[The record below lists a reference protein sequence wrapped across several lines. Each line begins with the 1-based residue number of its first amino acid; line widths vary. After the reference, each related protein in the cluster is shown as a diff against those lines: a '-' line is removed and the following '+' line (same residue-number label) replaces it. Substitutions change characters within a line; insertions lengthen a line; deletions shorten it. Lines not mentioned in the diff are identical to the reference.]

1 MAIRRSAAAEIEVL
15 LADLCGDD
23 PVARGTAEA
32 RLAVIGVRA
41 VPHLIVAFDRA
52 ASPAAR
58 VAVLKVLEAMPDRRS
73 AELGAEQLDADTA
86 DPAVRAAAVGLL
98 GAFLET
104 AESARVLDALTAFAI
119 DAERPDALRLLAL
132 DAIGRA
138 LPDVLG
144 PIRVRLADDASSA
157 VRAWAAASAS
167 SGTPVI
173 DPRLAIETAAAGEP
187 ADPRLLLELLPAG
200 SADAPLPTLYRL
212 IETARNREAA
222 APAAA
227 ERVGWLAVRGAVHRA
242 LAGRASRVAVYDLRE
257 AIARAVEPLPE
268 GFAEAAGMVGD
279 AACLESIAAQLARP
293 APEGRVREWHA
304 SLLAAGRAIAAR
316 EGLTRRHAVMK
327 KIARSSPD
335 IAAAL
340 IPPTAA
346 GPAGASSEAR
356 IKKQEA
362 SSKN

>member
-1 MAIRRSAAAEIEVL
+1 VAIRRSAAAEIEVL
-15 LADLCGDD
+15 LADLCGGD

-41 VPHLIVAFDRA
+41 IPHLIVAFDRA

-73 AELGAEQLDADTA
+73 AELGAEQLEAETA

-104 AESARVLDALTAFAI
+104 AESARVLDALTAFVI
-119 DAERPDALRLLAL
+119 DAGRADVLRLLAL

-144 PIRVRLADDASSA
+144 PVRARLAEDPSAA
-157 VRAWAAASAS
+157 VRAWASASAS
-167 SGTPVI
+167 AGTPVI
-173 DPRLAIETAAAGEP
+173 DPRLAIDTAAAGEP

-200 SADAPLPTLYRL
+200 TAAAPLPTLYRL
-212 IETARNREAA
+212 IEVARDREAA
-222 APAAA
+222 TPAAA
-227 ERVGWLAVRGAVHRA
+227 GREAWLAVRGAVHGA

-257 AIARAVEPLPE
+257 AIARAAEPLPD

-293 APEGRVREWHA
+293 ASEGRLREWHA
-304 SLLAAGRAIAAR
+304 RLLAAGRAIAAR
-316 EGLTRRHAVMK
+316 ERLTRRHAIVR
-327 KIARSSPD
+327 KISRVSPD
-335 IAAAL
+335 AVAAL
-340 IPPTAA
+340 LAPT
-346 GPAGASSEAR
+346 G
-356 IKKQEA
+356 K
-362 SSKN
+362 

>member
-15 LADLCGDD
+15 LADLCGGD

-41 VPHLIVAFDRA
+41 IPHLIVAFDRA

-73 AELGAEQLDADTA
+73 AELGAEQLEAETA

-98 GAFLET
+98 GAFLES

-119 DAERPDALRLLAL
+119 DAGRADALRLLAL

-138 LPDVLG
+138 LSDVLG
-144 PIRVRLADDASSA
+144 PIRARLAEDPSPA
-157 VRAWAAASAS
+157 VRAWASASAS
-167 SGTPVI
+167 AGTPVI
-173 DPRLAIETAAAGEP
+173 DPRLAIDTAAAGEP

-212 IETARNREAA
+212 IEVARDREAA
-222 APAAA
+222 TPAAA
-227 ERVGWLAVRGAVHRA
+227 GGEAWLAVRGAVHRE
-242 LAGRASRVAVYDLRE
+242 LAARASRVAVYDLRE
-257 AIARAVEPLPE
+257 AIARAAAPLPE
-268 GFAEAAGMVGD
+268 GFAEAAGLVGD

-293 APEGRVREWHA
+293 APDGRLLEWHDR
-304 SLLAAGRAIAAR
+304 LLTAGRAIVER
-316 EGLTRRHAVMK
+316 ERLTRRHAVMK
-327 KIARSSPD
+327 KIARLSPGV
-335 IAAAL
+335 AATLLA
-340 IPPTAA
+340 P
-346 GPAGASSEAR
+346 
-356 IKKQEA
+356 
-362 SSKN
+362 SK